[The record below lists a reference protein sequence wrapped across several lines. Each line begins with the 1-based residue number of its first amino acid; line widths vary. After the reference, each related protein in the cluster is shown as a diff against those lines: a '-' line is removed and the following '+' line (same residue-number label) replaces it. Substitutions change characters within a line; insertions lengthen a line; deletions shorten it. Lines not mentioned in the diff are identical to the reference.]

1 MRDGYTL
8 ISNKELKDMEIVKHL
23 EESGLLIND
32 ISETFENETNFIKVG
47 FFSMLLGT
55 SAATLLGNLLTD
67 K

>member
-1 MRDGYTL
+1 MKY
-8 ISNKELKDMEIVKHL
+8 IMKIVKYL
-23 EESGLLIND
+23 EESGLLIKD